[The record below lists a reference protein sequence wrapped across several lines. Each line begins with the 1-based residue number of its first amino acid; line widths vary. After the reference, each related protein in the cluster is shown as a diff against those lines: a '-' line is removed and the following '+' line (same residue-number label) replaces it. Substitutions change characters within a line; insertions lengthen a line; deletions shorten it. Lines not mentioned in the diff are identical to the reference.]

1 MQHIFTLRECFPS
14 PNQRSLVNQLSSA
27 EDDFNA
33 KETQSLITV
42 LSTLSKLLDPASQ
55 QVLLSL
61 HMVAGCPS
69 HGVGRRLSDGV
80 GTCGLWRV
88 LPPPTHHTRSKVQ
101 FCYTMKGCPVTHLQG
116 HLRGSCLAILLL
128 HVLILPLGSW
138 MICLPEQ
145 GLLT

>member
-1 MQHIFTLRECFPS
+1 MQQIFTLRECFPS

-61 HMVAGCPS
+61 HMVAGCHS
-69 HGVGRRLSDGV
+69 HGCEKRLSDRV
-80 GTCGLWRV
+80 GICGL
-88 LPPPTHHTRSKVQ
+88 
-101 FCYTMKGCPVTHLQG
+101 
-116 HLRGSCLAILLL
+116 
-128 HVLILPLGSW
+128 
-138 MICLPEQ
+138 
-145 GLLT
+145 

>member
-14 PNQRSLVNQLSSA
+14 PTQRSLVNQLSSA

-61 HMVAGCPS
+61 HLVAGCHS
-69 HGVGRRLSDGV
+69 HRCGEEIVRWGWHLWALACVSCILAQTTLGQSD
-80 GTCGLWRV
+80 
-88 LPPPTHHTRSKVQ
+88 SS
-101 FCYTMKGCPVTHLQG
+101 VTL
-116 HLRGSCLAILLL
+116 
-128 HVLILPLGSW
+128 
-138 MICLPEQ
+138 
-145 GLLT
+145 